1 MSDAFVLDASALLC
15 LLHDEKGAG
24 RVAQALSRSVVSA
37 VNLSEAIAKLADAGL
52 SAQRISAALE
62 ALQLAVV
69 AFDEEQ
75 STLAGLLRPKTK
87 RAGLSFGDRA
97 CLALGQLRKAMVLTC
112 DKRWSSLDLGIAV
125 EQLL

>member
-75 STLAGLLRPKTK
+75 ATLAGLLRPKTK
-87 RAGLSFGDRA
+87 RAGLSLGDRA

-125 EQLL
+125 EQLR

>member
-1 MSDAFVLDASALLC
+1 VSDAFVLDASALLC

-75 STLAGLLRPKTK
+75 ATLAGLLRPKTK
-87 RAGLSFGDRA
+87 RAGLSLGDRA

-125 EQLL
+125 EQLR